1 MKILKIST
9 LILGLALTLTPVLTN
24 ALPNDSSPTEWIKEK
39 ITWVADVMDMGEI
52 PQGTPKE
59 VVFEFTNTSN
69 APIVVKTVKASCGCT
84 ATDYSKN
91 AIAPGAKGFVKAKY
105 NAKKLGS
112 FTKSV
117 TVITSESNSP
127 KRLTIKGKVVAAS

>member
-1 MKILKIST
+1 MKNLKIST
-9 LILGLALTLTPVLTN
+9 LVLGLALAFIPVVSH
-24 ALPNDSSPTEWIKEK
+24 ALPTDSSPIEWIKEK
-39 ITWVADVMDMGEI
+39 ITWAVDVMDMGEI

-91 AIAPGAKGFVKAKY
+91 AIAPGAKGYVKAKY

-117 TVITSESNSP
+117 TVITSDSKSP
-127 KRLTIKGKVVAAS
+127 KRLTIKGKVVAKS